1 MIRMLV
7 VFILCGLLTGCAGRY
22 SVGGSFVGQLPK
34 EGVVAI
40 ADDATGYLASLYP
53 PGHTSIRLVAPPQ
66 SNAFSR
72 ALETSLRQK
81 GFTVSSSGTVT
92 MSYILD
98 ALRSAEPPVWY
109 LQLRIADPEQSK
121 TIARSY
127 TANGFPVAGFSNFS
141 TGGGNHE

>member
-1 MIRMLV
+1 MIRMLL
-7 VFILCGLLTGCAGRY
+7 VFILCGLLTASAGRY

-40 ADDATGYLASLYP
+40 ADDATGYLASIYP

-66 SNAFSR
+66 SDAFSR

-98 ALRSAEPPVWY
+98 TLRTVQPPVWY
-109 LQLRIADPEQSK
+109 LRLRIAGPKHSR
-121 TIARSY
+121 TVARSY
-127 TANGFPVAGFSNFS
+127 AEDGRPAAGFSILTEGDND
-141 TGGGNHE
+141 E